1 MIFGKQKFDVKQAE
15 DEQIYV
21 FNVKQLKM
29 NKFMKYIWQLIISI
43 SNVTLEVSS
52 LRPCADFHSL
62 RKICQNA
69 GFL

>member
-29 NKFMKYIWQLIISI
+29 NKFIKYS
-43 SNVTLEVSS
+43 
-52 LRPCADFHSL
+52 
-62 RKICQNA
+62 
-69 GFL
+69 